1 MGLLDRTMATLLRLR
16 EAARDDRRA
25 ELAEALRAHDIVS
38 TWIDQVNRELE
49 DLRGS
54 CRQAAGP
61 GTVDVDHLAA
71 SQRYE
76 LLLKAK
82 RQQLQTQQQRLVPEI
97 ERRRQALVHAN
108 REVRVLEKL
117 RENQHDRYREEE
129 NRRQIKILDEVAQVR
144 VFKEDDP

>member
-1 MGLLDRTMATLLRLR
+1 MARFAFTMATLLRLR

-25 ELAEALRAHDIVS
+25 ELAEALRAHDTVC

-49 DLRGS
+49 ELRS
-54 CRQAAGP
+54 TCRQAAGP
-61 GTVDVDHLAA
+61 GTVDVDHLTE

-76 LLLKAK
+76 ILLKAK
-82 RQQLQTQQQRLVPEI
+82 RQQFQGQKERLAPEI

-108 REVRVLEKL
+108 RDVRVLEKL
-117 RENQHDRYREEE
+117 RENQRDRYREEE

-144 VFKEDDP
+144 VLKEDDP

>member
-1 MGLLDRTMATLLRLR
+1 MATLLRLR

-25 ELAEALRAHDIVS
+25 ELAEALRAHDTIC

-49 DLRGS
+49 DLRS
-54 CRQAAGP
+54 TCRRVAGP
-61 GTVDVDHLAA
+61 GTVDVDLLTTA
-71 SQRYE
+71 QRYE

-82 RQQLQTQQQRLVPEI
+82 RQQLQGQKERLMPEI

-108 REVRVLEKL
+108 RDVRVLEKL

-129 NRRQIKILDEVAQVR
+129 NRRQIKILDEVAQVHSL
-144 VFKEDDP
+144 KEDDP